1 MVDSIITG
9 INEKRFSKNRLVKAH
24 DFRGSTLV
32 DINHHIILILK
43 KKADV
48 IILHVG
54 TNNSVSRTSREIFD
68 DLLQLKSV
76 ITKAI
81 PKCQVTFWHS
91 TLRVDNDKTS
101 LTLERLNEH
110 FS

>member
-76 ITKAI
+76 ITKVV
-81 PKCQVTFWHS
+81 PKCQVIFWRSTF
-91 TLRVDNDKTS
+91 RVDNGKTA
-101 LTLERLNEH
+101 LTLQRLKED

>member
-9 INEKRFSKNRLVKAH
+9 INEKRFSKNRLVKVH
-24 DFRGSTLV
+24 DFRGSRLV

-43 KKADV
+43 KKTDV
-48 IILHVG
+48 IIF
-54 TNNSVSRTSREIFD
+54 NSVSRTSREIFD

-76 ITKAI
+76 ITKVV
-81 PKCQVTFWHS
+81 PKCQVIFWRSTF
-91 TLRVDNDKTS
+91 RVDNGKTA
-101 LTLERLNEH
+101 LTLQRLKED

>member
-9 INEKRFSKNRLVKAH
+9 INEKRFSKNRLVKVH
-24 DFRGSTLV
+24 DFRGSRLV

-43 KKADV
+43 QKADV

-76 ITKAI
+76 ITKVI
-81 PKCQVTFWHS
+81 PKCQVIYWHS

-101 LTLERLNEH
+101 LTLKLLNEH